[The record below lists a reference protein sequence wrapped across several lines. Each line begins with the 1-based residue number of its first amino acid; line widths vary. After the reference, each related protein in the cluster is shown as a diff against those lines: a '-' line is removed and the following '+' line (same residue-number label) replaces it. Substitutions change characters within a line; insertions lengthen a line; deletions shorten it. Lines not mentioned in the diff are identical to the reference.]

1 MTMPDESRN
10 GRMAGKVALIT
21 GGTRGMG
28 LSHGRVLAAHG
39 ARVVLAGRND
49 SRGKE
54 AAASLRAEGLPADYM
69 HLDVTL
75 EADWDAAVKR
85 IEEAHGKL
93 DVLVNNAGIY
103 GRSGVLEC
111 SLAEWNDV
119 IAVNQTGVFLGIQHC
134 APAMRRAGRGS
145 IINISSVLG
154 TMGTEFAIAYH
165 ASKSAVHLLT
175 RAAAMTLAP
184 RIRVNTVT
192 PSITATDM
200 AEEMGGDQLKAR
212 VATYPMGR
220 AAQPAEI
227 SQGVL
232 FLASDES
239 SFVTGA
245 DYRIDGGVLA
255 GVKRMSTSHG

>member
-1 MTMPDESRN
+1 M
-10 GRMAGKVALIT
+10 
-21 GGTRGMG
+21 
-28 LSHGRVLAAHG
+28 
-39 ARVVLAGRND
+39 
-49 SRGKE
+49 
-54 AAASLRAEGLPADYM
+54 LRTEGLPVDYL
-69 HLDVTL
+69 HLDVTH
-75 EADWDAAVKR
+75 ETDWDAAVKL
-85 IEEAHGKL
+85 IEETHGKL

-103 GRSGVLEC
+103 GTSDVLDC

-119 IAVNQTGVFLGIQHC
+119 IAVNLTGAFLGIRHC
-134 APAMRRAGRGS
+134 APAMRCAGRGS
-145 IINISSVLG
+145 IVNISSVLG
-154 TMGTEFAIAYH
+154 TMGTEFAVAYH
-165 ASKSAVHLLT
+165 ASKGAVHVLT
-175 RAAAMTLAP
+175 RASAMTLAP
-184 RIRVNTVT
+184 LIRVNTVT

-200 AEEMGGDQLKAR
+200 AQEMGGDQLKAR

-255 GVKRMSTSHG
+255 GVKRTPVN

>member
-1 MTMPDESRN
+1 MTMEQSRG
-10 GRMAGKVALIT
+10 GRVAGKVALIT

-28 LSHGRVLAAHG
+28 LSHGRILAEHG

-49 SRGKE
+49 TRGKE
-54 AAASLRAEGLPADYM
+54 AAAALRTEGLPVDYL
-69 HLDVTL
+69 HLDVTQ
-75 EADWDAAVKR
+75 ETDWDTAVKL
-85 IEEAHGKL
+85 IEETHGKL
-93 DVLVNNAGIY
+93 DVLVNNAGIF
-103 GRSGVLEC
+103 GSSDVLDC

-119 IAVNQTGVFLGIQHC
+119 IAVNLTGAFLGIRHC

-145 IINISSVLG
+145 IVNISSVLG
-154 TMGTEFAIAYH
+154 TMGTEFAVAYH
-165 ASKSAVHLLT
+165 ASKGAVHVLT
-175 RAAAMTLAP
+175 RASAMTLAP
-184 RIRVNTVT
+184 LIRVNTVT

-200 AEEMGGDQLKAR
+200 AQEMGGDQLKAR

-255 GVKRMSTSHG
+255 GVKRTPVN